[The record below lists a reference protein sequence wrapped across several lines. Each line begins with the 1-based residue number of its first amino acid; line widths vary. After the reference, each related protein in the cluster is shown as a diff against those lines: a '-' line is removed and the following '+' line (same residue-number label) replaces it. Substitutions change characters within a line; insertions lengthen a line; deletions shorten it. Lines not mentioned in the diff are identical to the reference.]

1 MKKNLL
7 SIFVLAA
14 LLLVGLTSKA
24 QERYFEPVFSGVN
37 KISQVWYDSN
47 YSVNLLFGV
56 PGLPPSLN
64 GSPVYMAS
72 QFVDIYEPAGD
83 NQTSRPLIILAHTG
97 SYLPSFVNQQT
108 TGNKEDSS
116 IIEVARNLAKRGY
129 VVAVASYR
137 SGWNPATTIQAVAR
151 EQLLKATYRG
161 LQDMRACVRFFKNN
175 ATTYKIDPNKIVIGG
190 QGTGGYIALA
200 YGTVS
205 KREDIESNIKF
216 LRGDASPM
224 VNMDTMGDWRGVG
237 GIPPYNLPHA
247 ETVSSEAHMIINYG
261 GAMGDTAWMKSTSLP
276 VVSCHGKGDQFAPY
290 FTGNVLVPT
299 TGAIVIPNASGAG
312 HVIPK
317 ADALGLN
324 NAINKYFYIDAY
336 TERAAEVNKRSI
348 MMPNNNFGFET
359 SFPFE
364 GSPWEWWDSP
374 SARAKTSQIYRGI
387 PLPVNGRNADSLSL
401 ITNPFMSSTRGKLYC
416 DTVVSFFAPRI
427 AARFGLEGANAIGAF
442 SLLTPANNSSVN
454 INEGDSTTLINI
466 TWEATSGVVSYYL
479 GLKLAGNTPPFYEEA
494 DLPSNQLAVPAGDLY
509 DLFKEAGIADNTPT
523 AVEWAVAAIRPT
535 IGIGRMNNAPFTVNV
550 TLKPKSV
557 GLNEAELNKML
568 IVYPN
573 PATNDIK
580 VSLNGNAAPIAELVI
595 LDIMGREVYR
605 ASNLN
610 TFSQQVNLN
619 GLTAGMY
626 FANIKTT
633 AGGAATQRFLIQ

>member
-7 SIFVLAA
+7 SVFAVIA
-14 LLLVGLTSKA
+14 LLLVGFTSKA
-24 QERYFEPVFSGVN
+24 QERYFAPVFTNVN

-64 GSPVYMAS
+64 GSPLYMAS

-83 NQTSRPLIILAHTG
+83 QEASRPLIILAHTG

-116 IIEVARNLAKRGY
+116 IVEVARNLAKRGY

-161 LQDMRACVRFFKNN
+161 LQDMRACIRFFKTN
-175 ATTYKIDPNKIVIGG
+175 ASTYKIDPNKVVVGG

-200 YGTVS
+200 LGTVS
-205 KREDIESNIKF
+205 TRDDIESNIKF
-216 LRGDASPM
+216 LRDNASPM
-224 VNMDTMGDWRGVG
+224 VSMDTMGDWRGVG
-237 GIPPYNLPHA
+237 GIPPFNLPHA

-276 VVSCHGKGDQFAPY
+276 IVSCHAKGDQFAPY

-299 TGAIVIPNASGAG
+299 TGAVVIPNASGAG

-317 ADALGLN
+317 ADAMGLN
-324 NAINKYFYIDAY
+324 NAINKYFYIDPI
-336 TERAAEVNKRSI
+336 TERAAEVNDKSVV
-348 MMPNNNFGFET
+348 MPNNNFGFET

-364 GSPWEWWDSP
+364 GSPWEWWDRT
-374 SARAKTSQIYRGI
+374 AAQTKTSQIYRGI
-387 PLPVNGRNADSLSL
+387 PLPVNGRNADSLSM
-401 ITNPFMSSTRGKLYC
+401 ITNPFMSASRGKSYC

-427 AARFGLEGANAIGAF
+427 AARFGLEGANAINAF
-442 SLLTPANNSSVN
+442 SLLTPANNAAVN
-454 INEGDSTTLINI
+454 ITEEDTTLINI
-466 TWEATSGVVSYYL
+466 TWEPTSGSAEYYL
-479 GLKLAGNTPPFYEEA
+479 GLKLAGNNPYFYEEDA
-494 DLPSNQLAVPAGDLY
+494 LVSNQLAIPAGDLY
-509 DLFKEAGIADNTPT
+509 ELFKTAGLADNTPT
-523 AVEWAVAAIRPT
+523 AVEWAVAAYRT
-535 IGIGRMNNAPFTVNV
+535 NIGIGRFANAAFTVNV

-557 GLNEAELNKML
+557 GLTEAELNKMMV
-568 IVYPN
+568 VYPN
-573 PATNDIK
+573 PATNDVK
-580 VSLNGNAAPIAELVI
+580 VTLNGSSSPINEVVI

-605 ASNLN
+605 AANLN

-626 FANIKTT
+626 FASIKTT
-633 AGGAATQRFLIQ
+633 AGGAATQRFMIQ